1 MSAHEPSSLPP
12 GLRDRLRE
20 EPVPERADLE
30 ALWNRL
36 GSLRRDDEVPETGA
50 AWQSLQE
57 CLQDRRPEDRPA
69 DRSAPSS
76 RPDPTGS
83 TNHRADRA
91 PTDRAARSP
100 RGDGE
105 SRSSHRWAGP
115 WTVAAAVLVLVLG
128 GVWAWSLPVTVT
140 APAGERQ
147 TTTMPDGS
155 TVQLNSG
162 SSLSYARNFQAW
174 PFAEATTRGV
184 HLDGEAFFDVRDAER
199 PFVVETPDARVRVL
213 GTQFNVRV
221 DRGAQT
227 GTRVT
232 VSSGRVRVASVRD
245 SSAAVVLDTPGQSS
259 TVADASARPSRPE
272 PVDLE
277 RTLVWRDGGFAV
289 TDRPLTDI
297 VRELERRYGVQIR
310 LDASVQNPSAP
321 LSLYYPTATA
331 VETIV
336 SDLCTA
342 RGLNYRPTSR
352 GLLIYDP

>member
-12 GLRDRLRE
+12 DLRERLRE

-30 ALWNRL
+30 ALWERL

-57 CLQDRRPEDRPA
+57 RLADRPA
-69 DRSAPSS
+69 PPS

-83 TNHRADRA
+83 TNHQADRV
-91 PTDRAARSP
+91 PTDRSPQPAREGDAA
-100 RGDGE
+100 
-105 SRSSHRWAGP
+105 RSSHRWAGP

-140 APAGERQ
+140 APPGERQ
-147 TTTMPDGS
+147 MTTLPDGS
-155 TVQLNSG
+155 TVQLNSE
-162 SSLSYARNFQAW
+162 SSLSYARSFRAW
-174 PFAEATTRGV
+174 PFVDAETRAV
-184 HLDGEAFFDVRDAER
+184 HLDGEAFFDVQDGER
-199 PFVVETPDARVRVL
+199 PFVVETSDARVRVL
-213 GTQFNVRV
+213 GTQFNVRAE
-221 DRGAQT
+221 RGAQT

-232 VSSGRVRVASVRD
+232 VSSGRVRVASVRNA
-245 SSAAVVLDTPGQSS
+245 SAAVVLDTPGQSS
-259 TVADASARPSRPE
+259 SVANASARPSRPE

-277 RTLVWRDGGFAV
+277 RALVWRDGGFAV

-310 LDASVQNPSAP
+310 IDASVQNPSAP
-321 LSLYYPTATA
+321 LSLYYPTATG

>member
-1 MSAHEPSSLPP
+1 MSAHESSSLPP
-12 GLRDRLRE
+12 GLRERLGE

-30 ALWNRL
+30 ALWERL
-36 GSLRRDDEVPETGA
+36 GSLRRDDEVPETDA

-57 CLQDRRPEDRPA
+57 RLADRPA
-69 DRSAPSS
+69 RSS

-83 TNHRADRA
+83 TNHQADRA
-91 PTDRAARSP
+91 PTDRSPQLAREGDAA
-100 RGDGE
+100 
-105 SRSSHRWAGP
+105 RSSHRWAGP
-115 WTVAAAVLVLVLG
+115 WTVAATVLVLVLG

-140 APAGERQ
+140 APPGERQ
-147 TTTMPDGS
+147 TTTLPDGS
-155 TVQLNSG
+155 TVQLNSE
-162 SSLSYARNFQAW
+162 SSLSYARTFRAW
-174 PFAEATTRGV
+174 PFVHAETRTV
-184 HLDGEAFFDVRDAER
+184 HLDGEAFFDVRDGER
-199 PFVVETPDARVRVL
+199 PFVVETLDARVRVL
-213 GTQFNVRV
+213 GTQFNVRA

-232 VSSGRVRVASVRD
+232 VSSGRVRVASVRNA
-245 SSAAVVLDTPGQSS
+245 SAAVVLDTPGQSS
-259 TVADASARPSRPE
+259 TVANASTGPSRPE

-277 RTLVWRDGGFAV
+277 RALVWRDGGFAV

-297 VRELERRYGVQIR
+297 VRDLERRYGVQIR
-310 LDASVQNPSAP
+310 IDASVQNPSAP
-321 LSLYYPTATA
+321 LSLYYPTATG

>member
-12 GLRDRLRE
+12 DLRERLRE
-20 EPVPERADLE
+20 EPAPERADLE
-30 ALWNRL
+30 ALWERL

-57 CLQDRRPEDRPA
+57 RLADRPA
-69 DRSAPSS
+69 DRSADRSAPSS
-76 RPDPTGS
+76 HPDPTGS

-91 PTDRAARSP
+91 PADRSP
-100 RGDGE
+100 QPARGDDV
-105 SRSSHRWAGP
+105 RSSHRWAGP
-115 WTVAAAVLVLVLG
+115 WTVAAAVVVLVLG

-140 APAGERQ
+140 APPGERQ
-147 TTTMPDGS
+147 MTTLPDGS
-155 TVQLNSG
+155 TVHLNSE
-162 SSLSYARNFQAW
+162 SSLSYARNFRAW
-174 PFAEATTRGV
+174 PFVDAETRDV
-184 HLDGEAFFDVRDAER
+184 HLDGEAFFDVRDGER
-199 PFVVETPDARVRVL
+199 PFVVETADARVRVL
-213 GTQFNVRV
+213 GTQFNVRA

-232 VSSGRVRVASVRD
+232 VSSGRVRVSSVRNAG
-245 SSAAVVLDTPGQSS
+245 AAVVLDAPGQSS

-277 RTLVWRDGGFAV
+277 RALVWRDGGFAV

-310 LDASVQNPSAP
+310 IDASVQNPSAP
-321 LSLYYPTATA
+321 LSLYYPTSTG